1 MAKPK
6 IYIDGKEGT
15 TGLQIYDRLA
25 GREDIELLLIDEEK
39 RKDSEEQRKLIHTWC
54 RYCILVSAGYGGDR
68 CGCAGRRFQGTYH
81 RCLYRTPDGSRMD
94 VWYGRAF
101 ECTSR
106 GNSEIEP
113 RSESRLSCDRIYH
126 FNVSAGCTGRDS
138 EGLSDDG
145 IFADWLFGRR
155 QKDDCRV

>member
-39 RKDSEEQRKLIHTWC
+39 RKDSEERRKLIHAADIVFLC
-54 RYCILVSAGYGGDR
+54 LPDSAAEPVS
-68 CGCAGRRFQGTYH
+68 CAGRRFQGTYH

>member
-39 RKDSEEQRKLIHTWC
+39 RKDSEERRKLIHAAD
-54 RYCILVSAGYGGDR
+54 IVFL
-68 CGCAGRRFQGTYH
+68 
-81 RCLYRTPDGSRMD
+81 CLPDMAAIDAVALAEGSKARIIDAYRTPDGSRMD

>member
-39 RKDSEEQRKLIHTWC
+39 RKDSEERRKLIHAADIVFLC
-54 RYCILVSAGYGGDR
+54 LPDMAAI
-68 CGCAGRRFQGTYH
+68 AGRRFQGTYH